1 MSSRARKLLGIKSAD
16 MRLGDLK
23 LAINFMKTTSYKKL
37 TTKECAWCDYYG
49 TKCRKNKKCTYYKK
63 LIKSSLK
70 NRKKQNNLLYNIS

>member
-1 MSSRARKLLGIKSAD
+1 
-16 MRLGDLK
+16 
-23 LAINFMKTTSYKKL
+23 MKTNSYKKL